1 MEDEAF
7 VVEAAAI
14 VFLLMTARFWL
25 PIVFGLGKVAL
36 VLIIVLVVLVAVADA
51 REQKQAVD
59 IDVGS
64 CDEIAVLRV
73 PPLPSCRS
81 VPQSTYKP
89 RWVVVVMS
97 SYIPY
102 MAIDVPISRVYGP
115 ERLSRFGPYSDRA
128 DCIQATE
135 NPDNPVL
142 NNYYEYMGYY
152 VECWALDKWI
162 SHRVQWREKT
172 KIFFEKMI
180 TDLRLELANIEHD
193 GHRKLLLRQIRDTEN
208 LLKDELRER

>member
-1 MEDEAF
+1 
-7 VVEAAAI
+7 
-14 VFLLMTARFWL
+14 MTARFWL
-25 PIVFGLGKVAL
+25 PIVFGLGKIAL
-36 VLIIVLVVLVAVADA
+36 VVIIVLVVLVAVADA
-51 REQKQAVD
+51 GEQKRVVD
-59 IDVGS
+59 AEIGGS

-81 VPQSTYKP
+81 EPQSTYKP

-162 SHRVQWREKT
+162 SHRAQWREKT
-172 KIFFEKMI
+172 KIFYEKMI
-180 TDLRLELANIEHD
+180 ENFRLELANIEHPE
-193 GHRKLLLRQIRDTEN
+193 HRQLLLGWIRNTQN
-208 LLKDELRER
+208 QLKDELRER

>member
-1 MEDEAF
+1 
-7 VVEAAAI
+7 
-14 VFLLMTARFWL
+14 MTARFWL
-25 PIVFGLGKVAL
+25 PIVFGLGKIAL
-36 VLIIVLVVLVAVADA
+36 VVIIVLVVLVAVADA
-51 REQKQAVD
+51 GEQKRAVD
-59 IDVGS
+59 SVISRS

-81 VPQSTYKP
+81 MPQSAYNP
-89 RWVVVVMS
+89 RWVVVLMS

-102 MAIDVPISRVYGP
+102 MIDDAPVSKAYGP
-115 ERLSRFGPYSDRA
+115 ERLRRFGPYDKTTE
-128 DCIQATE
+128 CIEAIE
-135 NPDNPVL
+135 RWNNPMVV
-142 NNYYEYMGYY
+142 GYY

-162 SHRVQWREKT
+162 SYRAQWREKT

>member
-1 MEDEAF
+1 MINRVLGSGKF
-7 VVEAAAI
+7 T
-14 VFLLMTARFWL
+14 LTA
-25 PIVFGLGKVAL
+25 
-36 VLIIVLVVLVAVADA
+36 LIIVLVLSKVANAQGGNSRD
-51 REQKQAVD
+51 D
-59 IDVGS
+59 NFTD
-64 CDEIAVLRV
+64 CDEIQVLRI
-73 PPLPSCRS
+73 PPLPSCRGTTQLKQN
-81 VPQSTYKP
+81 PQ
-89 RWVVVVMS
+89 WVVVVMS

-102 MAIDVPISRVYGP
+102 MAIDVPVSRVYGP

-162 SHRVQWREKT
+162 SYRVQWREKT